1 MPHPLVDRLA
11 QVSSV
16 RDLEQLDM
24 ALVRLLHDT
33 LAPLRVQVLVSVRE
47 GDAHHWLLRAHQE
60 QGAAE
65 PSAGP
70 AHTDVSLLPR
80 FEEQGL
86 AARCARSQLWQQERS
101 DGQWHSVFPLFA
113 DPDSLGVLQLATRR
127 PLSERRQRMLFSLL
141 RFYANFRSLV
151 TENERD
157 MLTGLLNRKTFD
169 ETFARVAMATT
180 FVPQEQRA
188 QGNPG
193 EPADDRRA
201 AHAQAPCWLVVA
213 DIDHFKRVNDQFGH
227 LIGDEVLLLTAR
239 LMHSSF
245 RYSDRVFRFGGEE
258 FVLMLRNADAAG
270 AQRAL
275 EKFRQRIA
283 AHAFP
288 QIGAVTISLGCTRID
303 PDDTPDSAFERADK
317 AVYAAKADGRNR
329 VYCFEDLVLRGRLEA
344 QEKAGS
350 VDFF

>member
-1 MPHPLVDRLA
+1 MTPQPLVDRLA
-11 QVSSV
+11 HVSAV

-33 LAPLRVQVLVSVRE
+33 LAPLRAQVHVSVRE
-47 GDAHHWLLRAHQE
+47 GDAHHWLLRAHQDLD
-60 QGAAE
+60 AAE
-65 PSAGP
+65 PAPGP
-70 AHTDVSLLPR
+70 THTDVSQLPR
-80 FEEQGL
+80 FEDLPL
-86 AARCARSQLWQQERS
+86 AARCAHTQLWQQERS

-127 PLSERRQRMLFSLL
+127 PLSERRQRVLFSLL

-180 FVPQEQRA
+180 FVAQAQEL
-188 QGNPG
+188 
-193 EPADDRRA
+193 PAEDRRA
-201 AHAQAPCWLVVA
+201 GHAQAPCWLVVA

-239 LMHSSF
+239 LMRSSF

-258 FVLMLRNADAAG
+258 FVLMLRNADTPG

-283 AHAFP
+283 SHVFP
-288 QIGAVTISLGCTRID
+288 QVGAVTISLGCTRID

-329 VYCFEDLVLRGRLEA
+329 IYCFEDLVLSGRLEA
-344 QEKAGS
+344 QEKTGS